1 MLGECYGHES
11 FPVWTSTA
19 ERVTCMVNFND
30 PSISISL
37 YSVRLGDP
45 VALLPL
51 MNHALLKFS
60 RHVAKHIAQ
69 CGFEVS
75 DCLTAHVD
83 RASCDASSALTEGS
97 NPAFHCFVDQHPR
110 TPNAA
115 LWKD

>member
-1 MLGECYGHES
+1 MLGECSGHEY
-11 FPVWTSTA
+11 FTAWTPTA

-30 PSISISL
+30 PSISIAL
-37 YSVRLGDP
+37 CSVRLGDP

-75 DCLTAHVD
+75 DVA
-83 RASCDASSALTEGS
+83 APANQSSCDHKLCPQSRFTSCISL
-97 NPAFHCFVDQHPR
+97 VR
-110 TPNAA
+110 
-115 LWKD
+115 